1 MQKQQGPYQFKET
14 IRQSCVEIRLHMNTS
29 QRLQLLNYLVII
41 AKVDG
46 TVSPEEV
53 TVLKEIA
60 SYLGLSEQDVISML
74 NLESGSTSTVDIEY
88 AYKVLGISSSATD
101 EEVKIAYRK
110 MALRHHPDRVS
121 ALGEDVRKA
130 AEKKF
135 QEINEAK
142 ERIFKARGI

>member
-1 MQKQQGPYQFKET
+1 
-14 IRQSCVEIRLHMNTS
+14 MNTS

-53 TVLKEIA
+53 TILKEIA